1 LNRRVLSELSVENLL
16 LIEQARLRLAPG
28 LNVLTGETGAGKT
41 VLAHALDLL
50 LGGRARASIV
60 RPGAG
65 EAYVEGVFQLPSDL
79 PSELDGD
86 LAERVRAGGEEVV
99 LGRRVGSDGRTRGY
113 LNGRACAIADLRVAG
128 EALMSFYGQHEHRK
142 LTIAA
147 AQRALL
153 DGFCGPAH
161 EQRLRAC
168 ARSHADVVRL
178 RTRVAE
184 LSAGAQERAREL
196 DLLEHELAEIEA
208 SDDDLGAYEQLLAAR
223 ERLRRVDELRA
234 ATSAAAEALDPREDA
249 GAGSWTAELAG
260 AAATIEGL
268 AGVDRRLDHLA
279 ERMRAIAIDASDLAS
294 ELRRYAEDLDA
305 PGAGERG
312 ELPARGLDGLEE
324 RLERVER
331 LVRKHGESVR
341 DVLAH
346 RERALARAA
355 KLRGADAAAGED
367 AERLQRALAALEEH
381 AVALRR
387 ARELAAPRLA
397 DGVVSQLEALAMADA
412 SFEIQLRPCEPGPAG
427 SEDVEFVIAPNP
439 GVPAAPLR
447 EIASG
452 GELSRVML
460 AIMAVAAA
468 SQAKTRAVPT
478 AARRTLVFDEVD
490 AGIGGHAARAVG
502 ERLRALAAGRQVL
515 CITHLPQIASLA
527 ERHFSIDKDTSV
539 RPARA
544 SVRELS
550 RADVVSELVRML
562 GADSDDSGARRHAR
576 ELLRAA

>member
-1 LNRRVLSELSVENLL
+1 
-16 LIEQARLRLAPG
+16 
-28 LNVLTGETGAGKT
+28 
-41 VLAHALDLL
+41 
-50 LGGRARASIV
+50 
-60 RPGAG
+60 
-65 EAYVEGVFQLPSDL
+65 
-79 PSELDGD
+79 
-86 LAERVRAGGEEVV
+86 
-99 LGRRVGSDGRTRGY
+99 
-113 LNGRACAIADLRVAG
+113 
-128 EALMSFYGQHEHRK
+128 
-142 LTIAA
+142 
-147 AQRALL
+147 
-153 DGFCGPAH
+153 
-161 EQRLRAC
+161 
-168 ARSHADVVRL
+168 
-178 RTRVAE
+178 
-184 LSAGAQERAREL
+184 
-196 DLLEHELAEIEA
+196 
-208 SDDDLGAYEQLLAAR
+208 
-223 ERLRRVDELRA
+223 
-234 ATSAAAEALDPREDA
+234 
-249 GAGSWTAELAG
+249 
-260 AAATIEGL
+260 
-268 AGVDRRLDHLA
+268 
-279 ERMRAIAIDASDLAS
+279 
-294 ELRRYAEDLDA
+294 
-305 PGAGERG
+305 
-312 ELPARGLDGLEE
+312 
-324 RLERVER
+324 
-331 LVRKHGESVR
+331 
-341 DVLAH
+341 
-346 RERALARAA
+346 
-355 KLRGADAAAGED
+355 
-367 AERLQRALAALEEH
+367 
-381 AVALRR
+381 
-387 ARELAAPRLA
+387 
-397 DGVVSQLEALAMADA
+397 VSQLEALAMADA